1 MQVASNP
8 VKKHWLVK
16 ELPFHFMLLPAVI
29 VIVLFRYIPYLGISL
44 AFENYNPLA
53 GFFHQEW
60 VGFANFEYLFS
71 IPDFTKVLWNTIFI
85 AVFKII
91 GNIVVPVLIAM
102 LLNEVRLIG
111 YKRTLQTLFYL
122 PHFISWV
129 ALAGVMIDIL
139 SPSTGIVNHM
149 LKAMGLPSVFFIGS
163 PKVFPWTIIFSDVWK
178 EFGWG
183 SIVYL
188 AAITGVDPTYYEAAT
203 IDGAGRLRQALSV
216 TLPSIAP
223 IVMLMMVLSI
233 GNILQAGFDQI
244 FNLYSPQ
251 VYSTGDIIDTYVY
264 RIGIYQQQFS
274 LATAV
279 GLFKSLISFIL
290 IVLGYRLADRVAGY
304 RVF

>member
-1 MQVASNP
+1 MHIASKP
-8 VKKHWLVK
+8 VKKHWFVK
-16 ELPFHFMLLPAVI
+16 ELPFHLMLLPAVI
-29 VIVLFRYIPYLGISL
+29 IVILFRYIPYLGISL

-53 GFFHQEW
+53 NFFHQEW
-60 VGFANFEYLFS
+60 VGLENFKYLFC
-71 IPDFTKVLWNTIFI
+71 IPDFVGVLRNTIFI

-91 GNIVVPVLIAM
+91 GNIVVPVLIAL
-102 LLNEVRLIG
+102 LLNEIRQIG

-129 ALAGVMIDIL
+129 ALAGVLIDIL
-139 SPSTGIVNHM
+139 SPSTGIVNQ
-149 LKAMGLPSVFFIGS
+149 LIKAMGLHPVFFIGD
-163 PKVFPWTIIFSDVWK
+163 PKVFPWTIITSDVWK

-188 AAITGVDPTYYEAAT
+188 AAIAGVDPTYYEAAT
-203 IDGAGRLRQALSV
+203 IDGAGRFRQVVSV

-223 IVMLMMVLSI
+223 IIMLMMVLSI
-233 GNILQAGFDQI
+233 GNIMSAGFDQI

-279 GLFKSLISFIL
+279 GLFKSIISFIL
-290 IVLGYRLADRVAGY
+290 IVWGYWVADRVAGY